1 MCKYLTRSDRLKARE
16 TRSLKE
22 RLVIAM
28 EHLCDL
34 HDDSDRK
41 RLHDKWDKLY

>member
-1 MCKYLTRSDRLKARE
+1 MYKCLTRSDRIKARE
-16 TRSLKE
+16 IKSLEE

-34 HDDSDRK
+34 LDDANRK
-41 RLHDKWDKLY
+41 RLHDKW